1 VEQQFKFTKSAVLRN
16 SVSNYRSRSFM
27 LDFNKSGLNYAEQ
40 VGSGEVGQD
49 LLGDQQ
55 GGGDQL

>member
-1 VEQQFKFTKSAVLRN
+1 MALPGAVEDHSETAEEYVKVERELSP
-16 SVSNYRSRSFM
+16 
-27 LDFNKSGLNYAEQ
+27 AEQ

-49 LLGDQQ
+49 LLGEQQ